1 MCLSDV
7 CTLSMTQVVCCLC
20 DWLTGTHGIQL
31 SQSQT
36 ADSSG
41 HCNSTYV
48 AQTTNI
54 VSPVNVIVYLHC
66 ALQSNGHDYLVDWP
80 LLLLSIHSK
89 VITEVP
95 LLTPASSSV
104 PASQLCWR
112 LEKCEEVSSILC
124 LHRGGKKRGLQIM
137 LLGRQK
143 SCQIVPICLS
153 PLKDFQQMEED
164 KKFHENCHFIFNSDT

>member
-1 MCLSDV
+1 MCLSDICTFAATSV
-7 CTLSMTQVVCCLC
+7 CDLS
-20 DWLTGTHGIQL
+20 TGTHVSQL

-41 HCNSTYV
+41 RCNSTCVTQLSRHYY
-48 AQTTNI
+48 
-54 VSPVNVIVYLHC
+54 S
-66 ALQSNGHDYLVDWP
+66 VDWP

-95 LLTPASSSV
+95 LLTPASSSA
-104 PASQLCWR
+104 PASLLCWR

-143 SCQIVPICLS
+143 SCQIVSICLS